1 MVKIFYPT
9 KIASLGFLLII
20 IIFLIP
26 PKRYNPDTGENERK
40 NNFSF
45 SQILGFV
52 LFLAFAY
59 LILYT
64 INCLNLN
71 HHIIKTKLVS
81 NTGNIFSTNTAC
93 ISRSTLN
100 EELKKVIKPDSNCIY
115 MAWIKAISIFSVAI
129 MVFSIGYSRKFV
141 NKTEDKIS
149 LFDKL
154 SKK

>member
-1 MVKIFYPT
+1 MKLFVPT
-9 KIASLGFLLII
+9 YIALIGYLIMI
-20 IIFLIP
+20 IIFLTP
-26 PKRYNPDTGENERK
+26 PKKYDPETGEDVRR

-45 SQILGFV
+45 SQIMAFI
-52 LFLAFAY
+52 LFLIFAG
-59 LILYT
+59 LSLYT

-71 HHIIKTKLVS
+71 HHIIKKKLVS